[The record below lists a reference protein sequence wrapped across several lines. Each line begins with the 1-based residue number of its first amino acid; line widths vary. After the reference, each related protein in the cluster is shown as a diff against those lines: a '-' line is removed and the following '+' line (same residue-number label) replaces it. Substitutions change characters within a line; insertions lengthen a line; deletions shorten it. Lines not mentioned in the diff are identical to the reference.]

1 MVYAIFMSEV
11 EDYDKWLSS
20 FKDDAALLKAHG
32 GKSARALQRLDNPNM
47 GIVISEWDNL
57 EDAQKFAESDELRAR
72 MEAGGVIGKPEIFF
86 AEQKLVLI

>member
-20 FKDDAALLKAHG
+20 FKEDAALLKAHG

-47 GIVISEWDNL
+47 GIVISEW
-57 EDAQKFAESDELRAR
+57 
-72 MEAGGVIGKPEIFF
+72 EI
-86 AEQKLVLI
+86 

>member
-11 EDYDKWLSS
+11 KDYDQWLAT
-20 FKDDAALLKAHG
+20 FKEDAALIKAFS

-47 GIVISEWDNL
+47 GIVISEWENL

-72 MEAGGVIGKPEIFF
+72 MEAGGVIGKPELIFADEKF
-86 AEQKLVLI
+86 ILI